1 VLTLLN
7 SGDIEI
13 AEERTLMKKITYI
26 ILSSLVLGF
35 AGRPACATTTSQG
48 RVPLLLD
55 QTYDADL
62 RWEASADKT
71 ITPAKVIRWM
81 MGLRGQAVSAPSA
94 TEFQPIINAHDGQ
107 IRYIAA
113 IAFKF

>member
-1 VLTLLN
+1 VKTFLRIIISSALISLG
-7 SGDIEI
+7 SI
-13 AEERTLMKKITYI
+13 AAWASPM
-26 ILSSLVLGF
+26 
-35 AGRPACATTTSQG
+35 SQG

-62 RWEASADKT
+62 KYEASADKA
-71 ITPAKVIRWM
+71 ITPAKVMRWI
-81 MGLRGQAVSAPSA
+81 MGLRGQVVSAPSR

-107 IRYIAA
+107 IRYVAA